1 MITNKIF
8 VFVIIFIHCVLGL
21 KFEFMFNFIQRNFVV
36 VSISIQHDISFNL
49 TFLSLIDDLYELFVA
64 HKIITLGEPYN

>member
-8 VFVIIFIHCVLGL
+8 LFVIIFIHRVLGW
-21 KFEFMFNFIQRNFVV
+21 KFELMLSFIHV
-36 VSISIQHDISFNL
+36 VSISIQHDILFNL
-49 TFLSLIDDLYELFVA
+49 TFLSLIDDLYELFFA

>member
-8 VFVIIFIHCVLGL
+8 LFVIIFIHRVLGW
-21 KFEFMFNFIQRNFVV
+21 KFELMLSFIHV

-49 TFLSLIDDLYELFVA
+49 TFLSLIDDLYELFFA